1 MDGIWWLLISL
12 GPLFFFHRSLQ
23 KQLQIFFLLLT
34 HKRDISL
41 VLFSILLF
49 PGVLLHE
56 LSHFLMAKLLR
67 VETGRFSIIPLDKGN
82 GKLRLG
88 YVETE
93 EVDFFRDSLIGFA
106 PLISGMLFVGFIGR
120 ERLGLDSVWSL
131 LNHWNTILLYD
142 SFQNIL
148 AEPNFWVWFYLSVVI
163 SSTMLPSSSDRKA
176 WVPLLLAL
184 LLIVLVGIGAGAGPV
199 LLDQIFQPMNNT
211 FKSMAVVFGFSGALQ
226 LVVLIPVLI
235 LNNILSRFT
244 VIGKLI

>member
-1 MDGIWWLLISL
+1 
-12 GPLFFFHRSLQ
+12 
-23 KQLQIFFLLLT
+23 
-34 HKRDISL
+34 
-41 VLFSILLF
+41 
-49 PGVLLHE
+49 
-56 LSHFLMAKLLR
+56 MAKLLR
-67 VETGRFSIIPLDKGN
+67 VETGRFSIIPLDQGN

-131 LNHWNTILLYD
+131 LNRWNTILLYD

-226 LVVLIPVLI
+226 LIVLIPVLI

-244 VIGKLI
+244 VNGKLI